1 MEVIIMIEFMF
12 ILLVTLAVLGPIALA
27 VCINA
32 DNQEKFIA
40 DTIHK
45 TIAFCPY
52 RFKWQIADDLSM
64 RDDNAKFSYLMTMPK
79 QQVKDLWMMEVHNI
93 PT

>member
-1 MEVIIMIEFMF
+1 MEVTIVIEFIF
-12 ILLVTLAVLGPIALA
+12 ILLITIAVIGPIALA
-27 VCINA
+27 ACINA

-45 TIAFCPY
+45 TLEFCPY
-52 RFKWQIADDLSM
+52 KYKWQIADDLSM

>member
-1 MEVIIMIEFMF
+1 MEVTIVIEFIF
-12 ILLVTLAVLGPIALA
+12 ILLITIAVIGPIALA
-27 VCINA
+27 ACINA

>member
-1 MEVIIMIEFMF
+1 MIEFMF

-79 QQVKDLWMMEVHNI
+79 QQVKDLWMMEVHNT

>member
-12 ILLVTLAVLGPIALA
+12 ILLGTLAVLGPIALA
-27 VCINA
+27 ACINA

-45 TIAFCPY
+45 TLEFCPY
-52 RFKWQIADDLSM
+52 KYKWQIADDLSM

>member
-27 VCINA
+27 ACINA

>member
-1 MEVIIMIEFMF
+1 MIEFMF

-27 VCINA
+27 ACINA

-40 DTIHK
+40 DTINK